1 VIPLETD
8 TVEEPQFAVDPEK
21 VALHHPDYPVVQYL
35 DRPARRLA
43 AVDTEQVPPDH
54 SRMDR
59 IVIPYQQQ

>member
-1 VIPLETD
+1 MVIPLETD

-21 VALHHPDYPVVQYL
+21 VVLHPDYPGAQIL
-35 DRPARRLA
+35 ERPARRLA